1 VRWPAADSN
10 FNYEWADICG
20 YPTNEDG
27 QPLVVLEAMAADL
40 PIGASRLSG
49 IPDTIPLLVKPA
61 DSVAFASAAHSLIAD
76 TTLRLRLGAA
86 ARERFLV
93 HYTLHAYLRR
103 FADVF
108 GEVLRLDG
116 EPSAA

>member
-1 VRWPAADSN
+1 
-10 FNYEWADICG
+10 
-20 YPTNEDG
+20 
-27 QPLVVLEAMAADL
+27 
-40 PIGASRLSG
+40 
-49 IPDTIPLLVKPA
+49 
-61 DSVAFASAAHSLIAD
+61 VAFASAAHSLIAD